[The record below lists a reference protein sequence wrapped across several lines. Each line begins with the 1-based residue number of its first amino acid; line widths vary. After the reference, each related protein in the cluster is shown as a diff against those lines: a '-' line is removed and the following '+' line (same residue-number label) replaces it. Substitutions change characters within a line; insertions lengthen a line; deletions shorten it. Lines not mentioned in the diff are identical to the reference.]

1 MLFLG
6 LRGRTVS
13 WYRRAPAGAGCR
25 NEIMAMR
32 RKVVGRAW
40 EKRDVR
46 EVVAED
52 IRFPD
57 ANRSAKD
64 VDAIEDFAGLNPPL
78 DILEVA
84 CGIGRYA
91 IEFAK
96 RGYRVV
102 AIENDKRFLD
112 QAEQA
117 AREANVAVEFRSQL
131 AADLTE
137 KSHFDF
143 VLAQWHVI
151 GFMTNEEIKKHFSNI
166 HATLKPGCS
175 FLYVFQGP
183 RMVPSGKGED
193 VAPVRNWTE
202 QDGKFILTEKSVQA
216 GIPDEYSIVIDTEA
230 GEIIEYR
237 ERKVALGYTD
247 VLNYLKGAGFK
258 LVKGYRDFAKSP
270 ATSEDFSIFVCQ
282 K

>member
-1 MLFLG
+1 
-6 LRGRTVS
+6 
-13 WYRRAPAGAGCR
+13 
-25 NEIMAMR
+25 MAMK

-40 EKRDVR
+40 EKRDAR
-46 EVVAED
+46 EIVAED

-57 ANRSAKD
+57 ADRSAKD
-64 VDAIEDFAGLNPPL
+64 VDVFEDFAGLNPPL

-91 IEFAK
+91 VEFAK

-102 AIENDKRFLD
+102 AIDSDGQFLD
-112 QAEQA
+112 QAERA
-117 AREANVAVEFRSQL
+117 ARDANVAVEFRSQS
-131 AADLTE
+131 AADLPE
-137 KSHFDF
+137 RGHFDF
-143 VLAQWHVI
+143 VLAHWHVI
-151 GFMTNEEIKKHFSNI
+151 GFMTYEEIKKHFSTI
-166 HATLKPGCS
+166 HAALKPGCS

-183 RMVPSGKGED
+183 RMVSSRKGED

-202 QDGKFILTEKSVQA
+202 KDGKFILTERSVQD

-237 ERKVALGYTD
+237 EEKGALGYKD
-247 VLNYLKGAGFK
+247 VLDHLKSAGFK
-258 LVKGYRDFAKSP
+258 LVKGYKDFAKNP
-270 ATSEDFSIFVCQ
+270 ATPEEFSIFVCQ

>member
-1 MLFLG
+1 MK
-6 LRGRTVS
+6 
-13 WYRRAPAGAGCR
+13 
-25 NEIMAMR
+25 

-46 EVVAED
+46 EVVAEG

-64 VDAIEDFAGLNPPL
+64 VDVIEDFAGLNPPL

-102 AIENDKRFLD
+102 AIDVAKQLLD
-112 QAEQA
+112 QAERA
-117 AREANVAVEFRSQL
+117 AQDVNVAVEFRLQS
-131 AADLTE
+131 ASELTE
-137 KSHFDF
+137 KGHFDF
-143 VLAQWHVI
+143 ILAHWHVI
-151 GFMTNEEIKKHFSNI
+151 GFMAHEEIKKHFSSI
-166 HATLKPGCS
+166 QAALKPGCS

-183 RMVPSGKGED
+183 RMVPSRKGET

-202 QDGKFILTEKSVQA
+202 KDGKFILTERSVQD

-237 ERKVALGYTD
+237 EQKGALGYRD
-247 VLNYLKGAGFK
+247 MLDHLKSAGFK
-258 LVKGYRDFAKSP
+258 LVKGYKDFAKNP
-270 ATSEDFSIFVCQ
+270 ATPEEFSIFVCQ